1 LNKNQGTI
9 SNLIRS
15 VSQSDPKL
23 YMALQLLVDDIYAM
37 YGEVFPDIADPSLD
51 GFTRG
56 IPADVTGFILEPFP
70 TNLRASWLP
79 ALNAVGY
86 EIRKG
91 TTWET
96 AEFVLTTATTVANLD
111 PIILNLTVGTH
122 TFLIKGIN
130 FSGQESVNA
139 QSADLIVPPINGPS
153 LTGTALGNNALLSWV
168 APVSTWR
175 IRHYNVFQD
184 GVQIAQVD
192 ANFFV
197 ASVLIAGTYSFQV
210 QAIDI
215 VGNVSALSAAV
226 ILELDDPIDLFF
238 LGSKPA
244 TLNGTYV
251 RTKRGFHNATEG
263 VFGPLND
270 TETWE
275 QHFLS
280 RGWNSPQD
288 QIDAGFPIYIQPTV
302 NDGYY
307 EEQFDFTNIYNDV
320 TIVAAY
326 SKFNLI
332 GSTTFGTQISYST
345 DNVTYTP
352 FEPGPAVLAT
362 SVRYVRVRWTFT
374 NLNNLDLGFI
384 TALKVSISTQLVL
397 DSGMGH
403 ANAADVTGTLI
414 NLNKVFLGVNSVT
427 LTADSVQPI
436 TLIFDEVT
444 GVSFRAFA
452 FDAAGGRISTDF
464 AWKVRGVV

>member
-1 LNKNQGTI
+1 
-9 SNLIRS
+9 
-15 VSQSDPKL
+15 
-23 YMALQLLVDDIYAM
+23 M
-37 YGEVFPDIADPSLD
+37 YGEVFPDITEPGLD

-70 TNLRASWLP
+70 TNLRATWNPS
-79 ALNAVGY
+79 LNAVGY

-91 TTWET
+91 TDWAT
-96 AEFVLTTATTVANLD
+96 ADFVLTTATTVANLD
-111 PIILNLTVGTH
+111 PIILNLVVGTH
-122 TFLIKGIN
+122 TFLVKGIN
-130 FSGQESVNA
+130 FSGQESENA
-139 QSADLIVPPINGPS
+139 TSATLIVPPINGPS

-168 APVSTWR
+168 PPLSTWR
-175 IRHYNVFQD
+175 IRHYNIFQD
-184 GVQIAQVD
+184 GVQIAQID

-210 QAIDI
+210 QAVDI

-238 LGSKPA
+238 LGSKNA
-244 TLNGTYV
+244 TLNGTYI
-251 RTKRGFHNATEG
+251 RTRRGFHNGVEG
-263 VFGPLND
+263 IFGPLND
-270 TETWE
+270 TETW
-275 QHFLS
+275 QSHFTS

-288 QIDAGFPIYIQPTV
+288 QINAGYPIYIQPTV
-302 NDGYY
+302 TDGYY
-307 EEQFDFTNIYNDV
+307 EETFDFTNTYNDV
-320 TIVAAY
+320 TIVTNY

-332 GSTTFGTQISYST
+332 GNTVFGTQIAYST

-352 FEPGPAVLAT
+352 FVPGPAVLAT
-362 SVRYVRVRWTFT
+362 SVRYVKVRWTFT
-374 NLNNLDLGFI
+374 NLNDKDLGFI
-384 TALKVSISTQLVL
+384 TNLKVSISTQLVL

-403 ANAADVTGTLI
+403 ANASDITGTLI
-414 NLNKVFLGVNSVT
+414 LLNKVFLGVNSVT

-444 GVSFRAFA
+444 GVSFKAFA